1 MSANLFVVPHD
12 FTSVGDAA
20 LQYALFLAQPR
31 NTSILLLHIIS
42 SKTKETKA
50 LGKLNKVISEL
61 KNVQEGITIEAKVV
75 EGSIFEDISEIAKEN
90 NARLIIMGTHGAK
103 GMQKL
108 FGSYAMKVVSNSS
121 VPFLVVQDG
130 VERKTLNNIVV
141 PISTSKESLQII
153 HFAGEIAKTF
163 ESKIHVIAE
172 HQSDQR
178 LSQQLKV
185 RISLVKN
192 QFEEKGIDAE
202 VHILKEKKA
211 FHMVVVEYAKA
222 NHCDMIAVSHHSASL
237 FSQFEKYT
245 QNLIT
250 NEGNFPCLIVN
261 AKLLSKL
268 YY

>member
-1 MSANLFVVPHD
+1 MSANLFIVPHD

-20 LQYALFLAQPR
+20 LNYAVFLAEPR
-31 NTSILLLHIIS
+31 NTSIMLLHIVS
-42 SKTKETKA
+42 SKNDEESA
-50 LGKLNKVISEL
+50 YVKLNQIIANL
-61 KNVQEGITIEAKVV
+61 KNPPEGIALEAKVV
-75 EGSIFEDISEIAKEN
+75 QGTIFEDIAKFSEEKD
-90 NARLIIMGTHGAK
+90 ARLIIMGTHGAK

-108 FGSYAMKVVSNSS
+108 LGSYAMKVITNSS
-121 VPFLVVQDG
+121 VPFLVVQDN
-130 VERKTLNNIVV
+130 VERKTLDNIVV
-141 PISTSKESLQII
+141 PITTSKESLQVI
-153 HFAGEIAKTF
+153 HIAGEIAKTF
-163 ESKIHVIAE
+163 DSKIHVIAE

-192 QFEEKGIDAE
+192 QFEERGIDAE
-202 VHILKEKKA
+202 VHILKEKKP
-211 FHMVVVEYAKA
+211 FHTLVVEYAKA
-222 NHCDMIAVSHHSASL
+222 NQCDMIAVSHHSASL

>member
-1 MSANLFVVPHD
+1 MSANLYIVPHD

-20 LQYALFLAQPR
+20 LEYAIFLAKPR
-31 NTSILLLHIIS
+31 NTAITLIHIINNQS
-42 SKTKETKA
+42 EEQSAYE
-50 LGKLNKVISEL
+50 KLNDIITKLQLGPDDIS
-61 KNVQEGITIEAKVV
+61 IEAMVV
-75 EGSIFEDISEIAKEN
+75 EGSIFEDISQIAEKNE
-90 NARLIIMGTHGAK
+90 ARLIIMGTHGAK

-108 FGSYAMKVVSNSS
+108 FGSYAMKVVTNSS

-130 VERKTLNNIVV
+130 VEHKTLKNIVV
-141 PISTSKESLQII
+141 PITTSKESLQII
-153 HFAGEIAKTF
+153 HLAGEIARTF
-163 ESKIHVIAE
+163 DSKIHVIAE

-192 QFEEKGIDAE
+192 QFEEKGIDSE
-202 VHILKEKKA
+202 VHILKDKHP
-211 FHMVVVEYAKA
+211 FHTVVIDYAKA

-245 QNLIT
+245 QHLIT
-250 NEGNFPCLIVN
+250 NEANFPCLIVN

>member
-1 MSANLFVVPHD
+1 MSANLFIVPHD

-20 LQYALFLAQPR
+20 LKYAMFLAKPR
-31 NTSILLLHIIS
+31 KTSIMLLHIVS
-42 SKTKETKA
+42 NNTKA
-50 LGKLNKVISEL
+50 KAATDNLQKIIDNLDLGVGDGA
-61 KNVQEGITIEAKVV
+61 VEAKVV
-75 EGSIFEDISEIAKEN
+75 EGNIFDDISKIAEKSD
-90 NARLIIMGTHGAK
+90 ARLIIMGTHGAT

-108 FGSYAMKVVSNSS
+108 FGSYAMKVVANSS

-130 VERKTLNNIVV
+130 VDQSKLNSIVV
-141 PISTSKESLQII
+141 PITTSKESLQII
-153 HFAGEIAKTF
+153 HIAGEIAKTF
-163 ESKIHVIAE
+163 DSTIYVIAE

-192 QFEEKGIDAE
+192 QFEEKGVKAE
-202 VHILKEKKA
+202 IEILKSNKSFQKTII
-211 FHMVVVEYAKA
+211 EYAKK
-222 NHCDMIAVSHHSASL
+222 NNCDLIAVAHHSSSI

-245 QNLIT
+245 QDLMT
-250 NEGNFPCLIVN
+250 NDEYLPCLVVN

>member
-1 MSANLFVVPHD
+1 MSANLFIVPHD

-20 LQYALFLAQPR
+20 LKYAIFLSQPR
-31 NTSILLLHIIS
+31 KTSIILLHIVGNS
-42 SKTKETKA
+42 NDENSA
-50 LGKLNKVISEL
+50 LEKLNKIIADINLGPDDIS
-61 KNVQEGITIEAKVV
+61 ITSKVV
-75 EGSIFEDISEIAKEN
+75 VGSIFEDIAKIAEGEE
-90 NARLIIMGTHGAK
+90 ARLIIMGTHGAK

-130 VERKTLNNIVV
+130 VERKSLDNIVV

-163 ESKIHVIAE
+163 DSKIHVIAE

-192 QFEEKGIDAE
+192 QFEEKGIKSE
-202 VHILKEKKA
+202 IHILKEKKA
-211 FHMVVVEYAKA
+211 FHTVVVEYAKA
-222 NHCDMIAVSHHSASL
+222 NNCDMIAVSHHSASL

-245 QNLIT
+245 QHLIT
-250 NEGNFPCLIVN
+250 NEANFPCLIVN

>member
-1 MSANLFVVPHD
+1 MSANMFIIPHD

-20 LQYALFLAQPR
+20 LKYGIFLSKPR
-31 NTSILLLHIIS
+31 KTSITLLHIVNS
-42 SKTKETKA
+42 ESNKPSA
-50 LGKLNKVISEL
+50 LTKLNKIISDL
-61 KNVQEGITIEAKVV
+61 NLGPDDISIESKVV
-75 EGSIFEDISEIAKEN
+75 VGSIFEDIAKIAEEEE
-90 NARLIIMGTHGAK
+90 ARLIIMGTHGAK

-108 FGSYAMKVVSNSS
+108 FGSYAMKVISNSS

-130 VERKTLNNIVV
+130 VERNSLDNIVV

-153 HFAGEIAKTF
+153 HFAGEIARTF
-163 ESKIHVIAE
+163 DSKIHVIAE

-185 RISLVKN
+185 RISLVSN
-192 QFEEKGIDAE
+192 QFEEKGIDCE
-202 VHILKEKKA
+202 IHILKERKA
-211 FHMVVVEYAKA
+211 FHNVVVEYAKK

>member
-1 MSANLFVVPHD
+1 MSANIFIVPHD

-20 LQYALFLAQPR
+20 LDYAMFLSRPR
-31 NTSILLLHIIS
+31 KTSIVLLHIVS
-42 SKTKETKA
+42 SSSYKEAA
-50 LGKLNKVISEL
+50 LEKLNKIIENLHIDSNDIS
-61 KNVQEGITIEAKVV
+61 VEAKVV
-75 EGSIFEDISEIAKEN
+75 EGNIFEDIAKIAEEET
-90 NARLIIMGTHGAK
+90 ARLIIMGTHGAK

-130 VERKTLNNIVV
+130 VKRTTLNNIVV
-141 PISTSKESLQII
+141 PISTSKESLQVI

-202 VHILKEKKA
+202 IHILKEKKA
-211 FHMVVVEYAKA
+211 FHIVVVEYAKA
-222 NHCDMIAVSHHSASL
+222 NNCDMIAVSHHSASL

>member
-1 MSANLFVVPHD
+1 MSANLYIVPHD
-12 FTSVGDAA
+12 FTSVGDSA
-20 LQYALFLAQPR
+20 LQYAIFLAQPR
-31 NTSILLLHIIS
+31 NTSIMLLHIVNN
-42 SKTKETKA
+42 KNDEAKA
-50 LGKLNKVISEL
+50 LDKLNTVISEL
-61 KNVQEGITIEAKVV
+61 NNVPEGISIEAKVA

-130 VERKTLNNIVV
+130 VERKTLDNIVV

-163 ESKIHVIAE
+163 DSKIHVIAE

-192 QFEEKGIDAE
+192 QFEEKGIDTE
-202 VHILKEKKA
+202 VHILKDKKA
-211 FHMVVVEYAKA
+211 FHTVVVEYAKA

-245 QNLIT
+245 QNHIT

>member
-1 MSANLFVVPHD
+1 MSANLYIVPHD

-20 LQYALFLAQPR
+20 LEYAIFLAKPR
-31 NTSILLLHIIS
+31 NTSVTLLHIVS
-42 SKTKETKA
+42 SQSEEKEA
-50 LGKLNKVISEL
+50 YDKLNKVIAGL
-61 KNVQEGITIEAKVV
+61 GLGPNDITVKGLVV
-75 EGSIFEDISEIAKEN
+75 EGSIFEDISQIAEKNE
-90 NARLIIMGTHGAK
+90 ARLIIMGTHGAK

-108 FGSYAMKVVSNSS
+108 FGSYAMKVVTNSS

-130 VERKTLNNIVV
+130 VEHKTLKNIVV
-141 PISTSKESLQII
+141 PITTSKESLQII
-153 HFAGEIAKTF
+153 HLAGEIARTF
-163 ESKIHVIAE
+163 DSRIHVIAE

-192 QFEEKGIDAE
+192 QFEEKGIDSE
-202 VHILKEKKA
+202 VHILKEKHA
-211 FHMVVVEYAKA
+211 FHSVVIDYARK
-222 NHCDMIAVSHHSASL
+222 NHCDMIAVSHHSSSL

-245 QNLIT
+245 QHLIT
-250 NEGNFPCLIVN
+250 NEANFPCLIVN

>member
-1 MSANLFVVPHD
+1 MSANLFIVPHD

-20 LQYALFLAQPR
+20 LKYAHFVAQPR
-31 NTSILLLHIIS
+31 KTSIILLHIVKNKS
-42 SKTKETKA
+42 QEDEA
-50 LGKLNKVISEL
+50 YQKLNEIISGL
-61 KNVQEGITIEAKVV
+61 HLGPDDISVEAKVV
-75 EGSIFEDISEIAKEN
+75 EGSIFEDITEISQEN
-90 NARLIIMGTHGAK
+90 DARLIIMGTHGAK

-108 FGSYAMKVVSNSS
+108 FGSYAMKVIVNSPI
-121 VPFLVVQDG
+121 PFLVVQDG
-130 VERKTLNNIVV
+130 IEFNTLNNIVV

-163 ESKIHVIAE
+163 GSKIHVIAE

-185 RISLVKN
+185 RISLVQN
-192 QFEEKGIDAE
+192 QFEEKSIDSE
-202 VHILKEKKA
+202 IHILKEKKA
-211 FHMVVVEYAKA
+211 FHEVVVNYAKEK
-222 NHCDMIAVSHHSASL
+222 NCDMIAVSHHSASL
-237 FSQFEKYT
+237 FSQFDKYT
-245 QNLIT
+245 QHLIT

>member
-1 MSANLFVVPHD
+1 MSANLFIVPHD

-20 LQYALFLAQPR
+20 LKYAIFLAQPR
-31 NTSILLLHIIS
+31 NTSIMLLHIINNKS
-42 SKTKETKA
+42 NEESAYK
-50 LGKLNKVISEL
+50 KLNEVISEL
-61 KNVQEGITIEAKVV
+61 QMTNDKIEIESKVV
-75 EGSIFEDISEIAKEN
+75 EGSIFEDIAEIAKEN
-90 NARLIIMGTHGAK
+90 DARLIIMGTHGAK

-108 FGSYAMKVVSNSS
+108 FGSYAMKVVTNSS
-121 VPFLVVQDG
+121 IPFLVVQDG
-130 VERKTLNNIVV
+130 VEHKTLNNIVV
-141 PISTSKESLQII
+141 PITTSKESLQVI

-163 ESKIHVIAE
+163 DSKIHVIAE
-172 HQSDQR
+172 HQTDQR

-192 QFEEKGIDAE
+192 QFEEKGIEAE
-202 VHILKEKKA
+202 IHILNDKKA
-211 FHMVVVEYAKA
+211 FHTVVIEYAKA
-222 NHCDMIAVSHHSASL
+222 NNCDMIAVSHHSASL

-245 QNLIT
+245 QHLIT

>member
-1 MSANLFVVPHD
+1 MSTNLYIVPHD
-12 FTSVGDAA
+12 FTSVGDDA
-20 LQYALFLAQPR
+20 LKYALFLAKPR
-31 NTSILLLHIIS
+31 NTSILLLHIVS
-42 SKTKETKA
+42 NKNEEDSAYE
-50 LGKLNKVISEL
+50 KLNDIISKLEL
-61 KNVQEGITIEAKVV
+61 TSSQISIQSKVV
-75 EGSIFEDISEIAKEN
+75 EGSIFEDIAKIAETEK
-90 NARLIIMGTHGAK
+90 ARLIIMGTHGAK

-130 VERKTLNNIVV
+130 VNRNTLDNIVV

-153 HFAGEIAKTF
+153 HFAGEIARTF
-163 ESKIHVIAE
+163 NSKIHVIAE

-192 QFEEKGIDAE
+192 QFDEKGIDAE
-202 VHILKEKKA
+202 VQILKDKKP
-211 FHMVVVEYAKA
+211 FHTVVVEYAKA
-222 NHCDMIAVSHHSASL
+222 NNCDMIAVSHHSISL